1 MNTKGSSIETFEWRD
16 TSTTPDFIGDKWY
29 STSDGVTFSDI
40 PLKTRSIKYDQVEID
55 VNTNF
60 GLFRNADSSA
70 NVFVNNYNIT
80 LGTNFDTSDSTSNIN
95 VTIAN
100 NTGVI
105 HSLPDSINIDF
116 TSSTF
121 GHNILDANGN
131 ISYKHNNTVYTAGNI
146 ANMGGG
152 HIYVANANVTGQT
165 GTLVVTNFDTN
176 RHYALD
182 SSGLIQVKML

>member
-16 TSTTPDFIGDKWY
+16 TSTTSDFIGDKWY

-60 GLFRNADSSA
+60 GIYRNADSSA
-70 NVFVNNYNIT
+70 NVFVNNYSIT
-80 LGTNFDTSDSTSNIN
+80 LGTNFDTSDSTSSIN

-116 TSSTF
+116 TLVHLVITF
-121 GHNILDANGN
+121 
-131 ISYKHNNTVYTAGNI
+131 
-146 ANMGGG
+146 
-152 HIYVANANVTGQT
+152 
-165 GTLVVTNFDTN
+165 
-176 RHYALD
+176 
-182 SSGLIQVKML
+182 